1 LAAFCCCGCCWHC
14 MSQVNYSSCSDEVMR
29 VMAADT
35 MRSSKHLVEDI
46 VGVLPVLLYQV
57 RSSSLSRPVSQH
69 TAAQGLSDHRLLC
82 VAGSTSGC
90 DCLLPVGVKGARHY
104 LHWSAAQAHTA
115 VDPAMIP
122 SWLKLSCCDLPSV
135 CLTGIILC
143 RGSLMCRMVLSAA
156 AAGSLPWTG
165 STAGTSRSWLG
176 RFGRWMDN
184 LQAGDATY
192 PC

>member
-1 LAAFCCCGCCWHC
+1 LYCCLLTELQQQTSSKHTLAKQMLCPSWMLNLKCCFMTTGTTSLIMMIVLCFCIALAAFCCCCWHC

-29 VMAADT
+29 AMAADT

-104 LHWSAAQAHTA
+104 LHWSAAQVHAA
-115 VDPAMIP
+115 VYPAIIP
-122 SWLKLSCCDLPSV
+122 LLAEAQL
-135 CLTGIILC
+135 L
-143 RGSLMCRMVLSAA
+143 
-156 AAGSLPWTG
+156 
-165 STAGTSRSWLG
+165 
-176 RFGRWMDN
+176 
-184 LQAGDATY
+184 
-192 PC
+192 